1 MNDKP
6 RINSLVKFDDDYIKL
21 LSDSG
26 YDIENKDDMFV
37 YMGEIPN
44 MSGHCVVMDITIS
57 KLIISHH
64 TDSFRELRDEE
75 I

>member
-1 MNDKP
+1 MDKL
-6 RINSLVKFDDDYIKL
+6 RINSLVKFNEEYIKL
-21 LSDSG
+21 LHDNG
-26 YDIENKDDMFV
+26 YDIENKDDVFV

-44 MSGHCVVMDITIS
+44 MSGHCVVMNITIS

-64 TDSFRELRDEE
+64 VDSFRELRDEE